1 MYGRGKL
8 GPVMAVVGT
17 DTSTIANKKRK
28 KKKRGGMLYI
38 RRIKV
43 GDRKELYLYI

>member
-17 DTSTIANKKRK
+17 DTSIANKKRK
-28 KKKRGGMLYI
+28 KERRRRG
-38 RRIKV
+38 V
-43 GDRKELYLYI
+43 GCCI

>member
-1 MYGRGKL
+1 MYGKGKL

-17 DTSTIANKKRK
+17 DTSIANKKRK

-43 GDRKELYLYI
+43 GDRKELYFYI

>member
-17 DTSTIANKKRK
+17 DTSRGGK
-28 KKKRGGMLYI
+28 KKKRGGWD
-38 RRIKV
+38 V
-43 GDRKELYLYI
+43 V